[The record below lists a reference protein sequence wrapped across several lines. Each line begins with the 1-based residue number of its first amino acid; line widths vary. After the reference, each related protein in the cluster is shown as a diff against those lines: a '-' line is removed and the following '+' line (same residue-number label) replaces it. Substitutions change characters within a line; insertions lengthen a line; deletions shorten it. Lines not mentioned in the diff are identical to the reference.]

1 MSSMKKDPS
10 DNSSEQASGKP
21 SSIPDPSHS
30 NELQEGSLHYVEI
43 DAITADPKQ
52 SRKYFNYESLE
63 QLSRSIMQKGMLQ
76 PVIIKKGPNGEFQ
89 LAAGERR
96 LRAAKMA
103 GLTKIPALITMGN
116 AMEISLIENL
126 QRENL
131 RPLEEAEAL
140 AGMMKEF
147 GYTLEQLGQVLN
159 KAKSTLSETLSL
171 NKLPDMIKEEL
182 WRTDHY
188 PRRLL
193 VEIAKQES
201 PESMLSLFNQAKNNK
216 LKSGQVREISRSSR
230 NDAPGKKHN
239 LLREIYELTDHLK
252 KIDQREV
259 SLLAEELTR
268 LKFVIEEIVRQ
279 WKMFGA
285 PNTLRI
291 DHALL

>member
-1 MSSMKKDPS
+1 MSPMKKATQDK
-10 DNSSEQASGKP
+10 SSEPAPGKV
-21 SSIPDPSHS
+21 SFLPDPSNS
-30 NELQEGSLHYVEI
+30 NELQEGNFQYVEV
-43 DAITADPKQ
+43 DFITADPKQ

-63 QLSRSIMQKGMLQ
+63 QLSRSIVQKGMLQ
-76 PVIIKKGPNGEFQ
+76 PVIVKKGSNGEFQ
-89 LAAGERR
+89 LVAGERR
-96 LRAAKMA
+96 LRAAKIA
-103 GLTKIPALITMGN
+103 GLTRVPALLTNGN
-116 AMEISLIENL
+116 TLEISLIENL

-140 AGMMKEF
+140 ASMMKEF
-147 GYTLEQLGQVLN
+147 GYTLDQLGQVLN

-259 SLLAEELTR
+259 SLLAEELKR

-279 WKMFGA
+279 
-285 PNTLRI
+285 
-291 DHALL
+291 